1 MIIIILVCLGFG
13 TSTHLT
19 NAYGLTGLY
28 HRSLMLIT
36 VATVMVVT
44 TTLLA
49 LVMYFVWGFI
59 VVIPLAFLLFFG
71 VLDGAFWACM
81 CPRLYFTKLQQL
93 YENSHKEH
101 GFHSQSESS

>member
-19 NAYGLTGLY
+19 NAYGLTGFH

-36 VATVMVVT
+36 VATVMIVT

-59 VVIPLAFLLFFG
+59 IIIPLAFLSFFG

-81 CPRLYFTKLQQL
+81 YPRLYSTNL
-93 YENSHKEH
+93 
-101 GFHSQSESS
+101 

>member
-19 NAYGLTGLY
+19 NAYGLTGLH

-36 VATVMVVT
+36 VATVMIVT

-49 LVMYFVWGFI
+49 IVMYFVWGFI
-59 VVIPLAFLLFFG
+59 IIIPLAFLSFFG
-71 VLDGAFWACM
+71 ALDGAFWACM
-81 CPRLYFTKLQQL
+81 YHRLYCTNL
-93 YENSHKEH
+93 
-101 GFHSQSESS
+101 